1 MPQCLDD
8 DVQEAVVLP
17 CRPGRQV
24 KVKYQHA
31 AWQVWEAGSALLLAR
46 RDSRPRSQQSRQ
58 LCNIR

>member
-17 CRPGRQV
+17 CRQV